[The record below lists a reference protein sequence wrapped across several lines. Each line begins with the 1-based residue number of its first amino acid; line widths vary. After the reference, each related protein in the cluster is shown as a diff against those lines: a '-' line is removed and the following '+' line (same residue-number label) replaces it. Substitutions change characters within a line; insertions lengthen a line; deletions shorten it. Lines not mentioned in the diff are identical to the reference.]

1 MTFKDGSQKYYVT
14 YDTTTPN
21 NGEKVK
27 NVITLAKQ
35 DGTLLTQRSNVTRT
49 AFEATA
55 TSLYSGT
62 IVASTAYQIRIVKV
76 DTFKLNPVAGAVY
89 EITDPDGENFEVT
102 TNEKGIATSKA
113 FDAKYV
119 VNPLRQESYYESD
132 MMYHQS

>member
-1 MTFKDGSQKYYVT
+1 MILRHQIMVR
-14 YDTTTPN
+14 
-21 NGEKVK
+21 KVK

-76 DTFKLNPVAGAVY
+76 DTFKLNLLLVQYMKLQIQMVK
-89 EITDPDGENFEVT
+89 I
-102 TNEKGIATSKA
+102 
-113 FDAKYV
+113 
-119 VNPLRQESYYESD
+119 
-132 MMYHQS
+132 